1 MNNQVYIDIIARNK
15 TLKAFEEVQSST
27 EKTKQSILNLKN
39 ALVGLGAGVVVRSII
54 NTTARFEDLRTSLA
68 SVTGSA
74 EQGAEAF
81 DFISKFATKTQ
92 FGIEDLSK
100 SFIKL
105 KAAGITPTEE
115 LLNVFTNTAAITT
128 DQIGSLEAVT
138 DLYARTVSGGLG
150 LEEIQRLGDRGVPIL
165 KILEEQLGLT
175 RGQISEFGKTAE
187 GAKQIVDAF
196 GKGIQAQYGSATSN
210 LVGNLS
216 TQFSNLQIALL
227 NNADA
232 FGQGLAPAIKDT
244 TQEITDLLVENQK
257 LVQSLGKDL
266 GGALSGTLKL
276 VLAFTKG
283 IGGLNDTLKQFT
295 NDQVTLFDL
304 LVRGSNFFGRFADI
318 LEETS
323 NGLENGANAFDNFR
337 QAEDESLK
345 SLEEYNE
352 ELAKLNS
359 GFEEFK
365 KNAEDTVTLTNVF
378 KIKTEDEAED
388 DIFTQLKKLREQT
401 GVGLINQIKA
411 QKRQELDVLEDINE
425 LGLLSEEEYLKQRE
439 KLNLLYSEK
448 IKKAKENEVSQKVLL
463 EKQGQDQIIGAVGD
477 ALSKVSGLNK
487 NAFRAYQAFQ
497 IAMATVNTF
506 RAVSNAMTTYPFP
519 LNIGVAGAELA
530 RGLAIVAQIRSIAP
544 PRQTGGRVFAGQPY
558 TVGENGR
565 ETFVPE
571 SNGTILP
578 NGAGMGA
585 TNVYIT
591 VNANDTQGFDDLLVK
606 RRSVIVNVINDA
618 LNSQGKEA
626 LV

>member
-1 MNNQVYIDIIARNK
+1 MNNQIYIDIIARNK
-15 TLKAFEEVQSST
+15 TLKAFAEVQSST

-115 LLNVFTNTAAITT
+115 LLNIFTNTAAITT

-244 TQEITDLLVENQK
+244 TQEVTDLLVENQK
-257 LVQSLGKDL
+257 LVESLGKDL
-266 GGALSGTLKL
+266 GGALSGILDFILDLTKGVRELNSALKTFTDDQVGLISLL
-276 VLAFTKG
+276 VLGTNTLG
-283 IGGLNDTLKQFT
+283 IFNDKLEDT
-295 NDQVTLFDL
+295 NEGFISADESAENFQKSLA
-304 LVRGSNFFGRFADI
+304 LVSQEAPI
-318 LEETS
+318 LEEKI
-323 NGLENGANAFDNFR
+323 R
-337 QAEDESLK
+337 
-345 SLEEYNE
+345 
-352 ELAKLNS
+352 KLNA
-359 GFEEFK
+359 GIEDFK
-365 KNAEDTVTLTNVF
+365 ENSELTNVF
-378 KIKTEDEAED
+378 KIKTEDETKD
-388 DIFTQLKKLREQT
+388 DIFTQLQKLREKT
-401 GVGLINQIKA
+401 GIGLINQIKA
-411 QKRQELDVLEDINE
+411 QKRQELDILEDINE
-425 LGLLSEEEYLKQRE
+425 LGLISDEEYYKQKE
-439 KLNLLYSEK
+439 KLNKLYEEK
-448 IKKAKENEVSQKVLL
+448 ITQAKKDEISQRVLL
-463 EKQGQDQIIGAVGD
+463 EKQGQDQILEGVGD
-477 ALSKVSGLNK
+477 ALSKISTLNK
-487 NAFRAYQAFQ
+487 DAFRAYQAFQ

-506 RAVSNAMTTYPFP
+506 RAVSNALATYPYP
-519 LNIGVAGAELA
+519 LNIGVAGVELA
-530 RGLAIVAQIRSIAP
+530 RGLATVAQIRSIAP

-578 NGAGMGA
+578 NNSMKQA
-585 TNVYIT
+585 TTVNVNVY
-591 VNANDTQGFDDLLVK
+591 ANDTQGFDDLLVK

>member
-1 MNNQVYIDIIARNK
+1 MTNQVYIDIIARNK
-15 TLKAFEEVQSST
+15 TLKAFKQVQSST

-74 EQGAEAF
+74 QQGAEAF
-81 DFISKFATKTQ
+81 EFISQFATKTQ

-115 LLNVFTNTAAITT
+115 LLNIFTNTAAITT

-196 GKGIQAQYGSATSN
+196 GKGITERFGDATTN

-232 FGQGLAPAIKDT
+232 FGQGLAPAIKDA
-244 TQEITDLLVENQK
+244 TQEVTNLLVENQELIK
-257 LVQSLGKDL
+257 SLGQDL
-266 GGALSGTLKL
+266 GGALSGILDLILDLTKGVRELNSALKTFTDDQVGLISLL
-276 VLAFTKG
+276 VLGTNTLG
-283 IGGLNDTLKQFT
+283 IFNDKLEDNKEGFM
-295 NDQVTLFDL
+295 
-304 LVRGSNFFGRFADI
+304 SAEESAENF
-318 LEETS
+318 
-323 NGLENGANAFDNFR
+323 
-337 QAEDESLK
+337 QK
-345 SLEEYNE
+345 SLALVSQEAPILNE
-352 ELAKLNS
+352 KIRKLNA

-365 KNAEDTVTLTNVF
+365 ENSELTNVF
-378 KIKTEDEAED
+378 KIKTEDDTED
-388 DIFTQLKKLREQT
+388 DIFTQLQELREKT

-411 QKRQELDVLEDINE
+411 QKRKELEILEDINE
-425 LGLLSEEEYLKQRE
+425 LSLISDEEYYKQKE
-439 KLNLLYSEK
+439 KLSQLYEEK
-448 IKKAKENEVSQKVLL
+448 ITQAKKDEISKRATL
-463 EKQGQDQIIGAVGD
+463 EKQGQDQIIDAVGD
-477 ALSKVSGLNK
+477 SLSKISGLNK
-487 NAFRAYQAFQ
+487 DAFRAYQAFQ
-497 IAMATVNTF
+497 IAMATANTF
-506 RAVSNAMTTYPFP
+506 RAVSNAMATYPFP

-530 RGLAIVAQIRSIAP
+530 RGLATVAQIRSIAP

-565 ETFVPE
+565 ETFIPQN
-571 SNGTILP
+571 NGTILP
-578 NGAGMGA
+578 NGSGMGT
-585 TNVYIT
+585 TNVNIT
-591 VNANDTQGFDDLLVK
+591 INANDTEGFDNLLVK

>member
-1 MNNQVYIDIIARNK
+1 MAINQMYIDIIARNK
-15 TLKAFEEVQSST
+15 TLKAFTQVQGNV
-27 EKTKQSILNLKN
+27 EKTKQSVINLKN
-39 ALVGLGAGVVVRSII
+39 ALIGLGAGAVVKSIVA
-54 NTTARFEDLRTSLA
+54 TTARFEDLRTSLA

-74 EQGAEAF
+74 EAGAEAF
-81 DFISKFATKTQ
+81 DFISKFATQTQ
-92 FGIEDLSK
+92 FGIEDLSR

-128 DQIGSLEAVT
+128 DQIGSLEAIT
-138 DLYARTVSGGLG
+138 DLFARTVSGGLG
-150 LEEIQRLGDRGVPIL
+150 LEEINRLGDRGVPVL
-165 KILEEQLGLT
+165 RILEEQLGLT
-175 RGQISEFGKTAE
+175 RNQISEFGKTAE
-187 GAKQIVDAF
+187 GARKITDAF
-196 GKGIQAQYGSATSN
+196 AKGIQEEFGDATSN

-232 FGQGLAPAIKDT
+232 FGQGLSPAIKDA
-244 TQEITDLLVENQK
+244 TQEVTNLLVENQELIK
-257 LVQSLGKDL
+257 SLGKDL
-266 GGALSGTLKL
+266 GGALSGILDLILDLTKGVRELNSALKTFTDDQVGLISLL
-276 VLAFTKG
+276 VLGTNTLG
-283 IGGLNDTLKQFT
+283 IFNDKLEDNKEGFISAEESAENFQKS
-295 NDQVTLFDL
+295 LA
-304 LVRGSNFFGRFADI
+304 LVAKEVPI
-318 LEETS
+318 LEEKI
-323 NGLENGANAFDNFR
+323 R
-337 QAEDESLK
+337 
-345 SLEEYNE
+345 
-352 ELAKLNS
+352 KLNA
-359 GFEEFK
+359 GFEDFK
-365 KNAEDTVTLTNVF
+365 ESTELTNVF
-378 KIKTEDEAED
+378 KIKTEDDTED
-388 DIFTQLKKLREQT
+388 DIFTQLEKIREKT
-401 GVGLINQIKA
+401 GVGLVNQIKA

-439 KLNLLYSEK
+439 KLNLLYAEK

-487 NAFRAYQAFQ
+487 DAFRAYQAFQ

-506 RAVSNAMTTYPFP
+506 RAVSNALATYPFP
-519 LNIGVAGAELA
+519 LNIAVGGAELA
-530 RGLAIVAQIRSIAP
+530 RGLATVAQIRSIAP
-544 PRQTGGRVFAGQPY
+544 PRQTGGRVFEGQPY

-571 SNGTILP
+571 QNGTILP

-585 TNVYIT
+585 TNVNIT
-591 VNANDTQGFDDLLVK
+591 INANDTQGFDDLLVK

>member
-1 MNNQVYIDIIARNK
+1 MNNQLYIDIVARNK
-15 TLKAFEEVQSST
+15 TLKAFKEVQGSV
-27 EKTKQSILNLKN
+27 EKTKQSVINLKN
-39 ALVGLGAGVVVRSII
+39 ALIGLGAGVAVRSII

-74 EQGAEAF
+74 EAGAEAF
-81 DFISKFATKTQ
+81 DFISQFATKTQ

-100 SFIKL
+100 AFIKL

-175 RGQISEFGKTAE
+175 RGEISEFGKTAD
-187 GAKQIVDAF
+187 GAKKIVDAF
-196 GKGIQAQYGSATSN
+196 GKGIQERFGDATTN

-232 FGQGLAPAIKDT
+232 FGQGIAPALKDA
-244 TQEITDLLVENQK
+244 TQSVTDLLVENQK

-266 GGALSGTLKL
+266 GDALSLVLKL
-276 VLAFTKG
+276 VLGLVSGFKELNGIVQKFTDSSITLISALTG
-283 IGGLNDTLKQFT
+283 TNRFQLLNDILGET
-295 NDQVTLFDL
+295 NDGFMTSAESADNFQKSLA
-304 LVRGSNFFGRFADI
+304 LVSQEAPI
-318 LEETS
+318 LEEKI
-323 NGLENGANAFDNFR
+323 R
-337 QAEDESLK
+337 RLK
-345 SLEEYNE
+345 
-352 ELAKLNS
+352 A

-365 KNAEDTVTLTNVF
+365 EEAKDTRALTNVF
-378 KIKTEDEAED
+378 KIETEEEED
-388 DIFTQLKKLREQT
+388 DIFTQLKKIREKT
-401 GVGLINQIKA
+401 GVGLIKQLKA
-411 QKRQELDVLEDINE
+411 QKREELAILEDINKF
-425 LGLLSEEEYLKQRE
+425 GLISDEEYLKQKE
-439 KLNLLYSEK
+439 KLTQFYEDK
-448 IKKAKENEVSQKVLL
+448 ITQAKKDEISKRVLL
-463 EKQGQDQIIGAVGD
+463 EKQGQDQILEGVGD
-477 ALSKVSGLNK
+477 ALSKISGLNK
-487 NAFRAYQAFQ
+487 DAFRAYQAFQ

-506 RAVSNAMTTYPFP
+506 RAVSNALATYPYP
-519 LNIGVAGAELA
+519 LNIGVAGVELA
-530 RGLAIVAQIRSIAP
+530 RGLATVAQIRSIAP

-578 NGAGMGA
+578 NGSMGRA
-585 TNVYIT
+585 TT
-591 VNANDTQGFDDLLVK
+591 VNVNIMANDTQGFDDLLVK

-626 LV
+626 LI

>member
-1 MNNQVYIDIIARNK
+1 MNNQLYIDIVARNK
-15 TLKAFEEVQSST
+15 TLKAFKEVQGSV
-27 EKTKQSILNLKN
+27 EKTKKSVINLKN
-39 ALVGLGAGVVVRSII
+39 ALVGLGAGVAVRSII

-74 EQGAEAF
+74 EAGAEAF

-100 SFIKL
+100 AFIKL

-175 RGQISEFGKTAE
+175 RGEISEFGKTAD
-187 GAKQIVDAF
+187 GAKKIVDAF
-196 GKGIQAQYGSATSN
+196 GKGIQERFGDATTN

-232 FGQGLAPAIKDT
+232 FGQGIAPAIKDT

-257 LVQSLGKDL
+257 LVESLGKDL
-266 GGALSGTLKL
+266 GDALSLVLKL
-276 VLAFTKG
+276 VLSLIKG
-283 IGGLNDTLKQFT
+283 YQDLNEVIGKVTDSST
-295 NDQVTLFDL
+295 TLFNILTGNNALRLFNETMDETEEVVDSATVKMRL
-304 LVRGSNFFGRFADI
+304 FRDADMQSRKELEKYNKEMRELNAGFVEFA
-318 LEETS
+318 
-323 NGLENGANAFDNFR
+323 EN
-337 QAEDESLK
+337 S
-345 SLEEYNE
+345 
-352 ELAKLNS
+352 
-359 GFEEFK
+359 
-365 KNAEDTVTLTNVF
+365 EDTRKLTNVF
-378 KIKTEDEAED
+378 KIETEGEQED
-388 DIFTQLKKLREQT
+388 DIFTQLKKIREKT
-401 GVGLINQIKA
+401 GVGLIKQLKE
-411 QKRQELDVLEDINE
+411 QKREELAILEDINKF
-425 LGLLSEEEYLKQRE
+425 GLISDEEYLKQKE
-439 KLNLLYSEK
+439 KLNQFYEDK
-448 IKKAKENEVSQKVLL
+448 ITQAKKDEISKRVLL
-463 EKQGQDQIIGAVGD
+463 EKQGQDQILEGVDD
-477 ALSKVSGLNK
+477 ALSKISTLNK
-487 NAFRAYQAFQ
+487 DAFRAYQAFQ

-506 RAVSNAMTTYPFP
+506 RAVSNALATYPYP
-519 LNIGVAGAELA
+519 LNIGVAGVELA
-530 RGLAIVAQIRSIAP
+530 RGLATVAQIRSIAP

-578 NGAGMGA
+578 NGSMGQA
-585 TNVYIT
+585 TSINVNIY
-591 VNANDTQGFDDLLVK
+591 ANDTEGFDDLLIK
-606 RRSVIVNVINDA
+606 RRSTIINVINDA
-618 LNSQGKEA
+618 LNSQGREA
-626 LV
+626 II

>member
-1 MNNQVYIDIIARNK
+1 MNNQIYIDIIARNK
-15 TLKAFEEVQSST
+15 TLKAFAEVQSST

-257 LVQSLGKDL
+257 LVESLGKDL

-295 NDQVTLFDL
+295 NDQVGLISL
-304 LVRGSNFFGRFADI
+304 LVLGTNTLGIFNDKLEDTNEGFISADESAENFQKSLALVSQEAPI
-318 LEETS
+318 LEEKI
-323 NGLENGANAFDNFR
+323 R
-337 QAEDESLK
+337 
-345 SLEEYNE
+345 
-352 ELAKLNS
+352 KLNS
-359 GFEEFK
+359 GIEEFK
-365 KNAEDTVTLTNVF
+365 ENSELTNVF
-378 KIKTEDEAED
+378 KIKTEDETED
-388 DIFTQLKKLREQT
+388 DIFTQLQKLREQT

-411 QKRQELDVLEDINE
+411 QKRQELEILEDINK

-448 IKKAKENEVSQKVLL
+448 IKKAKENEVSQKVLI
-463 EKQGQDQIIGAVGD
+463 EKQGQDQIIDAVGD

-487 NAFRAYQAFQ
+487 DAFRAYQAFQ

-506 RAVSNAMTTYPFP
+506 RAVSNAMASYPFP

-530 RGLAIVAQIRSIAP
+530 RGLATVAQIRSIAP

-618 LNSQGKEA
+618 LNSQGREA
-626 LV
+626 II